1 MGKHNTI
8 SSSLGQD
15 IPHDSAL
22 KHAMG
27 EALYVDDIPEP
38 VGTLHLAPGS
48 TDITCGAILDLDLN
62 V

>member
-8 SSSLGQD
+8 TSPVGRD
-15 IPHDSAL
+15 APHDSAL
-22 KHAMG
+22 KHATG

-48 TDITCGAILDLDLN
+48 TEIAFGAMNLRHSH
-62 V
+62 